1 MNRSRMS
8 WLQAALLA
16 AGFVLVM
23 PGRAHAYVDPVSGSI
38 ILQVIAA
45 GALAAAFTFRRATQ
59 RVRDFAR
66 GVWTRIRS

>member
-1 MNRSRMS
+1 MHRSRMS
-8 WLQAALLA
+8 WPQVTLLA

-23 PGRAHAYVDPVSGSI
+23 PGHAYAYIDPVSGSI

-45 GALAAAFTFRRATQ
+45 GALAAAFTFKRATQ
-59 RVRDFAR
+59 RARDFAR